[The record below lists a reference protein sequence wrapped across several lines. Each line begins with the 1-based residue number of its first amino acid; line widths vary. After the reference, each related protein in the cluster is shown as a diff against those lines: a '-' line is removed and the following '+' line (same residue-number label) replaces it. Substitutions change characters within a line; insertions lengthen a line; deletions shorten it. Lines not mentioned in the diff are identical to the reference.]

1 MTEVVGAAL
10 CHCARQANSASQPIG
25 PRTKCSR
32 WIHQFLNAIVR
43 FAFVAFL
50 CGLVGEPMPVAASG
64 FIHRILVVAQG
75 TSVVAQGTS
84 EVAQGAPEV
93 AQEYSDPAQDR
104 LPPSRDTQAALN
116 LSRTVTETSDGDVT
130 MRLIISPNEIRV
142 AELLTVSVEID
153 APDLARVRFEDP
165 QWDAFGFYL
174 VGEVTERTYPIL
186 GGSSLYRWVRTY
198 PLEIYLAGE
207 QMIPPVQVEVQSPDA
222 QKTQRLKTGVGKVSV
237 IGMLGDEP
245 SFSDFRDIRDLP
257 EGQASASGVPWFWW
271 CVFIALVIFAGSVWL
286 RHRKRSVAPEAKAM
300 LRLAVLLTEVPS
312 GGDVRQFTEELAGV
326 LKVFLGELLQIDV
339 SSQSTGEICSTL
351 NDRKAPLLVID
362 GIRQFLQKA
371 DQIRFSGR
379 SFGVDADSG
388 ESELRD
394 IDSLVQ
400 DTKEM
405 REWIRLLSEW
415 QVARVRGGK

>member
-1 MTEVVGAAL
+1 
-10 CHCARQANSASQPIG
+10 
-25 PRTKCSR
+25 
-32 WIHQFLNAIVR
+32 
-43 FAFVAFL
+43 
-50 CGLVGEPMPVAASG
+50 
-64 FIHRILVVAQG
+64 
-75 TSVVAQGTS
+75 
-84 EVAQGAPEV
+84 
-93 AQEYSDPAQDR
+93 
-104 LPPSRDTQAALN
+104 
-116 LSRTVTETSDGDVT
+116 
-130 MRLIISPNEIRV
+130 
-142 AELLTVSVEID
+142 
-153 APDLARVRFEDP
+153 
-165 QWDAFGFYL
+165 
-174 VGEVTERTYPIL
+174 
-186 GGSSLYRWVRTY
+186 
-198 PLEIYLAGE
+198 
-207 QMIPPVQVEVQSPDA
+207 
-222 QKTQRLKTGVGKVSV
+222 
-237 IGMLGDEP
+237 
-245 SFSDFRDIRDLP
+245 
-257 EGQASASGVPWFWW
+257 
-271 CVFIALVIFAGSVWL
+271 
-286 RHRKRSVAPEAKAM
+286 M
-300 LRLAVLLTEVPS
+300 LRLAVLLTEIPS